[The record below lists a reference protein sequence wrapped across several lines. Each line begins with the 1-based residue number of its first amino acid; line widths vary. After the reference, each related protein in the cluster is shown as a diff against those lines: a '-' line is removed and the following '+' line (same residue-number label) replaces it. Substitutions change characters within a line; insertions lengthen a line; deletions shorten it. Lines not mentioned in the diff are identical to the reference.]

1 MTERARPNNKKSSY
15 VEGAAPES
23 SQKDTFWDSENDT
36 SHTCYVLVLTRFTR
50 CSRAL
55 HTHYHL
61 HPVPEYW
68 CVEESVAQAMRLARV
83 TTTLRGARYTHMEE
97 GAIGLTDALPRNGR
111 SPCVHVHHTR
121 LGFEGLIG
129 LVTLLGRRVSV
140 CESIQGLVVVCTTNG
155 SSLSS
160 DAIPDEL
167 SSSRPPPCASVPT
180 LDREWPS
187 KLT

>member
-83 TTTLRGARYTHMEE
+83 TTTLRGARYTH
-97 GAIGLTDALPRNGR
+97 IGLTDALPRNGR

-121 LGFEGLIG
+121 LARESPHSWHSC
-129 LVTLLGRRVSV
+129 LVRYADHHAPDRYSAVGPRSPPTRVVVHTHGRLSLKRVTRRV
-140 CESIQGLVVVCTTNG
+140 L
-155 SSLSS
+155 
-160 DAIPDEL
+160 
-167 SSSRPPPCASVPT
+167 
-180 LDREWPS
+180 
-187 KLT
+187 